1 MFLVVKTKIRKKKAR
16 EPRIEVI
23 NQQRMFQEIEK
34 RMSEY
39 EKCVLETTQ
48 SLKKKGIEN
57 YEAMA
62 GNMCKLWAD
71 DNGIERNFARDK
83 VNGDK
88 IRSFAVGVGELSIV
102 EDFVEFPVTAITSG
116 LHDADGDQKVYIEP
130 SVITNSVGNFKE
142 LPIYYTHQRTP
153 EDLIG
158 KAINPEV
165 IETDDGKT
173 AIKMLAKID
182 KNANER
188 ARQVLD
194 KVDDGDITH
203 VSIDWSSN
211 DVDVMGEP
219 FATDI
224 RPAEISFIDNEIATP
239 VCESC
244 TIDGPC
250 EDHEGTEEKP
260 CCDSCTDGKKCE
272 CDDSKEDT
280 NMTEETVN
288 KSDAETIVEREFASV
303 KNELAD
309 MRVSYEEVNSKY
321 TDALATIANFEKD
334 VEERAVAEAKARK
347 GAFISKIVAKE
358 LVLKSLDDETKKA
371 REEEL
376 SAWEETKLDGFASAM
391 EAIPEAEAS
400 ERTFGKGKAH
410 DEEDKPVK
418 AEETTRLFAMNDS
431 GRITLNKEA
440 LRGN

>member
-1 MFLVVKTKIRKKKAR
+1 M
-16 EPRIEVI
+16 P
-23 NQQRMFQEIEK
+23 QEIE

-39 EKCVLETTQ
+39 EKCKLETAQT
-48 SLKKKGIEN
+48 LKKRGFEN
-57 YEAMA
+57 YESMA
-62 GNMCKLWAD
+62 AGMCKLWAD
-71 DNGIERNFARDK
+71 DNGVERNFARDRA
-83 VNGDK
+83 NEEQT
-88 IRSFAVGVGELSIV
+88 RSFAVGVGELTTV

-130 SVITNSVGNFKE
+130 SIIHNSVGNFNE

-158 KAINPEV
+158 KAVSPEV

-188 ARQVLD
+188 AREVLN

-203 VSIDWSSN
+203 VSIDWASN

-244 TIDGPC
+244 TIDGQC
-250 EDHEGTEEKP
+250 DDHEGNEEET
-260 CCDSCTDGKKCE
+260 CCDDCKEGKECE
-272 CDDSKEDT
+272 DSNEDL

-288 KSDAETIVEREFASV
+288 KSEAESIVEREFASV
-303 KNELAD
+303 KNELAE
-309 MRVSYEEVNSKY
+309 MKTSFEEVNSKY
-321 TDALATIANFEKD
+321 TEALDTIASFEKEA
-334 VEERAVAEAKARK
+334 EERAVAEAKARK

-358 LVLKSLDDETKKA
+358 LVLNSIDEEAKEA
-371 REEEL
+371 REKEL
-376 SAWEETKLDGFASAM
+376 SAWEETKLDGFATAL
-391 EAIPEAEAS
+391 EAIPEPEAT

-410 DEEDKPVK
+410 DDEESPVE
-418 AEETTRLFAMNDS
+418 AEETARMFAMSDS
-431 GRITLNKEA
+431 GRIALNTEA

>member
-1 MFLVVKTKIRKKKAR
+1 
-16 EPRIEVI
+16 
-23 NQQRMFQEIEK
+23 
-34 RMSEY
+34 MSEY

-57 YEAMA
+57 YEDMA
-62 GNMCKLWAD
+62 SNMCKLWAD
-71 DNGIERNFARDK
+71 DNGVERNFARDG
-83 VNGDK
+83 VSGDK
-88 IRSFAVGVGELSIV
+88 IRSFAVGVGELSMV

-194 KVDDGDITH
+194 KVNEGDITH

-321 TDALATIANFEKD
+321 TDALTTIANFEKD

-347 GAFISKIVAKE
+347 GAFISKIIAKE

-376 SAWEETKLDGFASAM
+376 SAWEETKLDGFASAL
-391 EAIPEAEAS
+391 EAIPEPEAS

-410 DEEDKPVK
+410 DKEDSPVK
-418 AEETTRLFAMNDS
+418 AEETTRLFAMKDGKIS
-431 GRITLNKEA
+431 FDREG

>member
-1 MFLVVKTKIRKKKAR
+1 M
-16 EPRIEVI
+16 P
-23 NQQRMFQEIEK
+23 QEIE

-39 EKCVLETTQ
+39 EKCKLETAQT
-48 SLKKKGIEN
+48 LKKRGIEN
-57 YEAMA
+57 YESMA
-62 GNMCKLWAD
+62 AGMCKLWAD
-71 DNGIERNFARDK
+71 DNGVERNFARDRA
-83 VNGDK
+83 NEEQT
-88 IRSFAVGVGELSIV
+88 RSFAVGVGELTTV

-130 SVITNSVGNFKE
+130 SIIHNSVGNFNE

-158 KAINPEV
+158 KAVNPKV

-188 ARQVLD
+188 AREVLN

-203 VSIDWSSN
+203 VSIDWASN

-244 TIDGPC
+244 TIDGQC
-250 EDHEGTEEKP
+250 DDHDDHESNEEDS
-260 CCDSCTDGKKCE
+260 CCDSCAEEKKCE
-272 CDDSKEDT
+272 CEDSDEELT
-280 NMTEETVN
+280 MTEEVVEN
-288 KSDAETIVEREFASV
+288 KKSEAESIVEREFASV
-303 KNELAD
+303 KNELAELKG
-309 MRVSYEEVNSKY
+309 SYEEVNSKY
-321 TDALATIANFEKD
+321 TEALATIANFEKEA
-334 VEERAVAEAKARK
+334 EERATAEAKARK

-358 LVLKSLDDETKKA
+358 LVLKSIDEEAKEA
-371 REEEL
+371 REKEL
-376 SAWEETKLDGFASAM
+376 SAWEETKLDGFAAAL
-391 EAIPEAEAS
+391 EAIPEVEES

-410 DEEDKPVK
+410 DDEKKPIE
-418 AEETTRLFAMNDS
+418 AEETTRLFSNVDGKIS
-431 GRITLNKEA
+431 LNYDA
-440 LRGN
+440 VRGN

>member
-1 MFLVVKTKIRKKKAR
+1 M
-16 EPRIEVI
+16 P
-23 NQQRMFQEIEK
+23 QEIE

-57 YEAMA
+57 YESMA
-62 GNMCKLWAD
+62 SGMCKLWAD
-71 DNGIERNFARDK
+71 DNGVERNFARDRI
-83 VNGDK
+83 NEEQT
-88 IRSFAVGVGELSIV
+88 RSFAVGVGELSTV

-116 LHDADGDQKVYIEP
+116 LHDGDGDQKVYIEP
-130 SVITNSVGNFKE
+130 SIITNSVGNFKE

-188 ARQVLD
+188 AQQVLD
-194 KVDDGDITH
+194 KVEDGDITH
-203 VSIDWSSN
+203 VSIDWASN

-244 TIDGPC
+244 TIDGKC
-250 EDHEGTEEKP
+250 DEHEDHESNEKES
-260 CCDSCTDGKKCE
+260 CCDGCKEGKECE
-272 CDDSKEDT
+272 DSNEDL

-288 KSDAETIVEREFASV
+288 KSEAESIVEREFASV
-303 KNELAD
+303 KNELAE
-309 MRVSYEEVNSKY
+309 MKTSFEEVNSKY
-321 TDALATIANFEKD
+321 TDALDTIANFEKEA
-334 VEERAVAEAKARK
+334 EERATAEAKARK

-358 LVLKSLDDETKKA
+358 LVLNSIDEEAKEA
-371 REEEL
+371 REKEL
-376 SAWEETKLDGFASAM
+376 SAWEETKLDGFAAAL
-391 EAIPEAEAS
+391 EAVPEPEAT

-410 DEEDKPVK
+410 DEEDSPVEAK
-418 AEETTRLFAMNDS
+418 ETARMFAMSDS
-431 GRITLNKEA
+431 GRIELNREA

>member
-1 MFLVVKTKIRKKKAR
+1 M
-16 EPRIEVI
+16 P
-23 NQQRMFQEIEK
+23 QEIE

-39 EKCVLETTQ
+39 EKCTLETAQT
-48 SLKKKGIEN
+48 LKKRGVED
-57 YEAMA
+57 YEVMA
-62 GNMCKLWAD
+62 ANMCKLWAD
-71 DNGIERNFARDK
+71 DNGVERNFARDRTNEEK
-83 VNGDK
+83 T
-88 IRSFAVGVGELSIV
+88 RSFAVGVGELSTV

-130 SVITNSVGNFKE
+130 SIITNSVGNFKE

-158 KAINPEV
+158 KAVSPEV
-165 IETDDGKT
+165 VETEDGKT

-188 ARQVLD
+188 AREVLN

-203 VSIDWSSN
+203 VSIDWASN

-244 TIDGPC
+244 TIDGEC
-250 EDHEGTEEKP
+250 DTHEDHNESNEEKT
-260 CCDSCTDGKKCE
+260 CCDSCEEGTECE
-272 CDDSKEDT
+272 DSKEDL

-288 KSDAETIVEREFASV
+288 KSDAESIVEREFASV
-303 KNELAD
+303 KNELAE
-309 MRVSYEEVNSKY
+309 MTTSFEEVNSKY
-321 TDALATIANFEKD
+321 TEALDTIANFEKEA
-334 VEERAVAEAKARK
+334 EERAVAEAKARK
-347 GAFISKIVAKE
+347 GAFISKIVSKE
-358 LVLKSLDDETKKA
+358 LVLKSIDEEAKEA
-371 REEEL
+371 REKEL
-376 SAWEETKLDGFASAM
+376 SAWEETKLDGFATAL
-391 EAIPEAEAS
+391 EAIPEPEAT

-410 DEEDKPVK
+410 DDEESPVE
-418 AEETTRLFAMNDS
+418 AEEEETTRLFAMKD
-431 GRITLNKEA
+431 GKIALNKEA

>member
-1 MFLVVKTKIRKKKAR
+1 ML
-16 EPRIEVI
+16 
-23 NQQRMFQEIEK
+23 QEIE

-39 EKCVLETTQ
+39 DKCVLETTQ
-48 SLKKKGIEN
+48 TLKKKGIEN
-57 YEAMA
+57 YESMA
-62 GNMCKLWAD
+62 TGMCKLWAD
-71 DNGIERNFARDK
+71 DNGVERNFARDRA
-83 VNGDK
+83 NEEQT
-88 IRSFAVGVGELSIV
+88 RSFAVGVGELTTV

-130 SVITNSVGNFKE
+130 SIITNSVGNFKE

-158 KAINPEV
+158 QAINPEV

-194 KVDDGDITH
+194 KVKDGDITH
-203 VSIDWSSN
+203 VSIDWASN

-244 TIDGPC
+244 TIDGEC
-250 EDHEGTEEKP
+250 DTHEDHESNEEET
-260 CCDSCTDGKKCE
+260 CCDDCKDGKECE
-272 CDDSKEDT
+272 DSDEEIT
-280 NMTEETVN
+280 MTEEVVEN
-288 KSDAETIVEREFASV
+288 KKSEAESIVEREFASV
-303 KNELAD
+303 KNELAE
-309 MRVSYEEVNSKY
+309 MTTSFEEVNSKY
-321 TDALATIANFEKD
+321 TEALDTIAKFEKD
-334 VEERAVAEAKARK
+334 AEERATAEAKARK

-358 LVLKSLDDETKKA
+358 LVLKSLDEETKEA
-371 REEEL
+371 REKEL
-376 SAWEETKLDGFASAM
+376 SAWDETKLDGFASAL
-391 EAIPEAEAS
+391 EAIPEAEES

-410 DEEDKPVK
+410 DDEEKPLK
-418 AEETTRLFAMNDS
+418 AEETARMFALTDD
-431 GRITLNKEA
+431 GRIAFNREA